1 MLIEAAKG
9 GHTTVV
15 QMLIDYP
22 NSLVTPTVV
31 EQVEKMIIDDYFY
44 DDYYLDDYNDKMLSS
59 MLTCPILRAGACC
72 RSPRVVCRPPAV
84 RAGAGQAPPSPS

>member
-22 NSLVTPTVV
+22 NSLVATAALG
-31 EQVEKMIIDDYFY
+31 KY
-44 DDYYLDDYNDKMLSS
+44 
-59 MLTCPILRAGACC
+59 
-72 RSPRVVCRPPAV
+72 RVGGGGGVSGLICKLE
-84 RAGAGQAPPSPS
+84 